1 MKLITRLLL
10 AALMLPVLA
19 FGQSTARL
27 QVIHNAPLNPNVDI
41 YVNGT
46 KLLDNFAF
54 RTATPYIDVPAGVVL
69 NVGVA
74 GFTSATARDT
84 IANFPVTLTA
94 GKRYVVV
101 AHGIVGN
108 ATRPFR
114 LAVTDLGAET
124 ADAPA
129 NVGLAFFH
137 GTPDAPNVDILTGG
151 NVVFGNTAYGT
162 FARGT
167 QPYANVPANATY
179 QLTVTPA
186 GAPTTVVARYEGNL
200 GFWQGKTAVVFASGL
215 LSSQDPENKF
225 EAWVALSNGGTFA
238 LKTLQ
243 APAAPAGTNT
253 ANIQFIHNS
262 PTPTVDIYANGVKLL
277 DDFAFRTATPYIQ
290 VPAGVT
296 INVAVAPATSTSAAN
311 AITTIPVRLDSGK
324 TYIAVAYGIVGDA
337 QRPFGIALSDAGRMA
352 STNPNNVDIN
362 FFHGSPDAPAV
373 DILAGANVVFKN
385 TEYSKFSTYISVPAA
400 AIYRLGVTPT
410 NNNSTVVARY
420 DLNLDFWK
428 GKTAVVIATGFLTGT
443 PTPFKPAFEPYV
455 VLSGGGTFPL
465 RAVTGLLG
473 DDPANLLSRNVQKG
487 ETAISPNP
495 ASDNVNIQLNLTK
508 DGDASVQI
516 LNLAGQ
522 VVKNERY
529 GRMNKGMQWVT
540 INTNDLQS
548 GYYMVRI
555 ESADGIQTEKLMI
568 AQ

>member
-10 AALMLPVLA
+10 AAFMLPFIA
-19 FGQSTARL
+19 YGQSTARL

-41 YVNGT
+41 YANGV

-54 RTATPYIDVPAGVVL
+54 RTATPYIDVPAGVTI

-74 GFTSATARDT
+74 PFTSATVQDT

-114 LAVTDLGAET
+114 LAVTDMGAET
-124 ADAPA
+124 SDAPA

-137 GTPDAPNVDILTGG
+137 GATDAPNVDILTGG

-167 QPYANVPANATY
+167 APYANVPANATY

-186 GAPTTVVARYEGNL
+186 GASNTVVARYEGNL

-215 LSSQDPENKF
+215 LGSTNPETKF
-225 EAWVALSNGGTFA
+225 EAWVALSNGGTFP
-238 LKTLQ
+238 LRTLQ
-243 APAAPAGTNT
+243 APAPPTGTNT

-262 PTPTVDIYANGVKLL
+262 PTPTVDIYVNGTKLL
-277 DDFAFRTATPYIQ
+277 DDFAFRTATPYIS
-290 VPAGVT
+290 VPAGVAL
-296 INVAVAPATSTSAAN
+296 NVAVAPATSRTVAD

-337 QRPFGIALSDAGRMA
+337 ARPFGVALSDAGRMTSA
-352 STNPNNVDIN
+352 NPNNVDIN

-373 DILAGANVVFKN
+373 DILAGTNVVFRN
-385 TEYSKFSTYISVPAA
+385 TEYSKFSTYISVPASA
-400 AIYRLGVTPT
+400 TYRLGVTPA

-428 GKTAVVIATGFLTGT
+428 GKSAVVMATGFLTGT

-455 VLSGGGTFPL
+455 VLSNGGTFPL
-465 RAVTGLLG
+465 KAVTGLLS
-473 DDPANLLSRNVQKG
+473 DNPNNLLSRNVQKG
-487 ETAISPNP
+487 DATISPNP
-495 ASDNVNIQLNLTK
+495 ASDNINVQLNLIK
-508 DGDASVQI
+508 EGEASIQI
-516 LNLAGQ
+516 LNVAGQ
-522 VVKNERY
+522 VVKNERF
-529 GRMNKGMQWVT
+529 GTMPKGMQWLNVRT
-540 INTNDLQS
+540 SDLQS

-555 ESADGIQTEKLMI
+555 ETADGIQTDKLMI